1 MGRVKESYVSS
12 YALVAQL
19 AERVAVNHCV
29 LGSSPSGS
37 ASYKVTDSNNNHTQK
52 LKTSRSR

>member
-19 AERVAVNHCV
+19 AERVAVNQCV

-37 ASYKVTDSNNNHTQK
+37 ASNKVTNSN
-52 LKTSRSR
+52 

>member
-12 YALVAQL
+12 YAPIAQL
-19 AERVAVNHCV
+19 AERLAVNQCV

-37 ASYKVTDSNNNHTQK
+37 ASNKVTDSNNNHTQK
-52 LKTSRSR
+52 LKISRSR